1 MTPNIEQQARRILV
15 AQYVHDGWDEDS
27 ANSIAHSADEEITIR
42 AIVRALTVADNYKHA
57 MHAKQAKIDS
67 LMQEYCPGEMTKA
80 QRDEWAAH
88 QVSMTPTGENAKHVE
103 VLRGI
108 LDEYVTEEQRYG
120 WTLERDALQAAMRA
134 LSATDNA
141 ECPHGV
147 DDGACKECA
156 IDNAEADDLDSFI
169 AKQPQHIQEAI
180 NRRYRELSADNA
192 EAVCPNCDRLT
203 EIRHCQACG
212 CDFANLAP
220 PRIEP
225 ITCQT
230 FRHDVG
236 KVDFNPCGECNTEPV
251 KEISLSRVNISDE
264 DLALCA
270 VAANRLDDV
279 YHDGIYAAAIR
290 RLVQAVKGEG

>member
-1 MTPNIEQQARRILV
+1 MTNIEQHARVDVNTVLRNLQANYPADYEVI
-15 AQYVHDGWDEDS
+15 
-27 ANSIAHSADEEITIR
+27 ANHIARLEAT
-42 AIVRALTVADNYKHA
+42 IVRAL
-57 MHAKQAKIDS
+57 
-67 LMQEYCPGEMTKA
+67 
-80 QRDEWAAH
+80 
-88 QVSMTPTGENAKHVE
+88 TPTGENAKHVE
-103 VLRGI
+103 VLREI
-108 LDEYVTEEQRYG
+108 LDDHETRAFPEEV
-120 WTLERDALQAAMRA
+120 AAIQAAIRA

-156 IDNAEADDLDSFI
+156 IDNAEA
-169 AKQPQHIQEAI
+169 
-180 NRRYRELSADNA
+180 
-192 EAVCPNCDRLT
+192 VCPNCDRLT
-203 EIRHCQACG
+203 EMRHCQACG

-251 KEISLSRVNISDE
+251 KEISLSRVSISDE

-290 RLVQAVKGEG
+290 RLMQAVKGEG